1 MATHETSSVLIV
13 DDSEINR
20 QIIKSILEP
29 LGLDLHEAES
39 GIEALSLVEKVRFS
53 VILLDIIMPN
63 INGYEIAKA
72 INCKETSR
80 HIPIVMISALSQEKN
95 LAIKAYQSGAIDYL
109 TKPVEPIIL
118 QTKVRQLVTIDRQKR
133 AAELTQKKLEILL
146 DHAGEGVVGINP
158 LGTVTFANPM
168 ACKILKTTPSAL
180 INQQLTAL
188 IKADVEPLHLTHAT
202 DLVETFPR
210 ETSGLDVPKQA
221 LPTGYWYR
229 TDGSSFCAEYNLQP
243 IYDETD
249 SIKGSVILFK
259 DITERRQSEKRLVK
273 LANFDALT
281 NLANRPHFFNAMSRS
296 MARAKRTREKFA
308 VLILDLDHFKYVN
321 DHLGH
326 AAGDEL
332 LRTISD
338 ILVSCVRESDLVARR
353 GGDEFAILLHDIRSS
368 ADPAKVAQA
377 INERVR
383 QPIEIFGTTIHTSAS
398 IGIAIYNS
406 RYQTVDDLINAADTA
421 MYESKRNGRNKF
433 QFFARDIQKK
443 ADEKRHVKSLLN
455 HAIEHN
461 EFQLVYQPT
470 IDINSGDTVAVEALL
485 RWPQR
490 DPIHSQPANFI
501 PIAEESGQIVA
512 IGDWVLEEALSQAA
526 KWRDNNHLEAFKIA
540 INVSA
545 KQLRTGQFSKQVQ
558 TMLSKYHIEPEQ
570 LQLELSETGVIPNL
584 YHLHYELNNLHK
596 MGVLIS
602 LDNFGTGNSSL
613 DHLHRLPLAS
623 IKIDRKFIHDLDKNP
638 DNEELVHAAIAL
650 SRAMGF
656 QVIADGVE
664 TKEQFNYLRDM
675 HCDLMKGY
683 YLSRPQQATDIART
697 IRQTPFR

>member
-1 MATHETSSVLIV
+1 MATHEISSVLIV

-20 QIIKSILEP
+20 QVIKSILEP
-29 LGLDLHEAES
+29 LDLIIHEASS
-39 GIEALSLVEKVRFS
+39 GKEALSLIERVRFS

-72 INCKETSR
+72 ITRSGTNR
-80 HIPIVMISALSQEKN
+80 HVPIVMISALSQDMD
-95 LAIKAYQSGAIDYL
+95 LAIKAYEAGAIDYL

-118 QTKVRQLVTIDRQKR
+118 ETKVRLLVMIDQQKR
-133 AAELTQKKLEILL
+133 TAELTQKKLEILL
-146 DHAGEGVVGINP
+146 NHAGDGVIGINP
-158 LGTVTFANPM
+158 EGVVTFANPM
-168 ACKILKTTPSAL
+168 ACKILKTTASTL
-180 INQQLTAL
+180 TNTQLTSF
-188 IKADVEPLHLTHAT
+188 IKANVSCRQQSNIDNVTDALSAT
-202 DLVETFPR
+202 ES
-210 ETSGLDVPKQA
+210 ELDIPNQE

-229 TDGSSFCAEYNLQP
+229 SDGTAFCAEYNLQP
-243 IYDETD
+243 IYDESD
-249 SIKGSVILFK
+249 AISGSVILFK

-296 MARAKRTREKFA
+296 MVRARRTEEKFA
-308 VLILDLDHFKYVN
+308 VLILDVDHFKYVN

-353 GGDEFAILLHDIRSS
+353 GGDEFAILLHDINSS
-368 ADPAKVAQA
+368 ADPAKVAQT
-377 INERVR
+377 INEKVS

-455 HAIEHN
+455 EAIERK
-461 EFQLVYQPT
+461 EFKLVYQPT
-470 IDINSGDTVAVEALL
+470 IDVNSGNTVAVEALL
-485 RWPQR
+485 RWPNR
-490 DPIHSQPANFI
+490 DPAHAQPSSFI
-501 PIAEESGQIVA
+501 PIAEESGQIIA
-512 IGDWVLEEALSQAA
+512 IGDWVLEEALRQTAR
-526 KWRDNNHLEAFKIA
+526 WRDANHLEDFKIA

-545 KQLRTGQFSKQVQ
+545 KQLRTGQFSNRVQ
-558 TMLSKYHIEPEQ
+558 DMLEKYEIAPKQ

-638 DNEELVHAAIAL
+638 DNEELVNAAIAL
-650 SRAMGF
+650 SKAMGF

-664 TKEQFNYLRDM
+664 TKEQFNYLKDM

-697 IRQTPFR
+697 IQQAALR